1 MKEKTKN
8 YRKKQEVDEDGLEI
22 GKYVYATYTLRV
34 RIVTLRYVLRP
45 YGVIRLCSPICNS
58 CAIILFPTSFMILL
72 SYTTSIVEEEEP
84 DLIDDDDVI
93 KFRWDGKG
101 RFMDLPKLASTLE
114 EAHAAE
120 ESMSG
125 YRER

>member
-1 MKEKTKN
+1 MLFDC
-8 YRKKQEVDEDGLEI
+8 V
-22 GKYVYATYTLRV
+22 
-34 RIVTLRYVLRP
+34 
-45 YGVIRLCSPICNS
+45 
-58 CAIILFPTSFMILL
+58 ILFYSLSICISLLLLFLTINLL
-72 SYTTSIVEEEEP
+72 SIFPRTTLHYTTSLSKEEEP

-101 RFMDLPKLASTLE
+101 RFMDLPKLTSTLE
-114 EAHAAE
+114 EARAAE

>member
-1 MKEKTKN
+1 M
-8 YRKKQEVDEDGLEI
+8 
-22 GKYVYATYTLRV
+22 
-34 RIVTLRYVLRP
+34 
-45 YGVIRLCSPICNS
+45 
-58 CAIILFPTSFMILL
+58 
-72 SYTTSIVEEEEP
+72 
-84 DLIDDDDVI
+84 IDDDDVI

-125 YRER
+125 YRERYHTIQYYTIQYNAMQYNII

>member
-1 MKEKTKN
+1 M
-8 YRKKQEVDEDGLEI
+8 
-22 GKYVYATYTLRV
+22 
-34 RIVTLRYVLRP
+34 
-45 YGVIRLCSPICNS
+45 
-58 CAIILFPTSFMILL
+58 
-72 SYTTSIVEEEEP
+72 
-84 DLIDDDDVI
+84 IDDDDVI

>member
-1 MKEKTKN
+1 
-8 YRKKQEVDEDGLEI
+8 
-22 GKYVYATYTLRV
+22 
-34 RIVTLRYVLRP
+34 
-45 YGVIRLCSPICNS
+45 
-58 CAIILFPTSFMILL
+58 MILL

>member
-1 MKEKTKN
+1 
-8 YRKKQEVDEDGLEI
+8 
-22 GKYVYATYTLRV
+22 
-34 RIVTLRYVLRP
+34 
-45 YGVIRLCSPICNS
+45 
-58 CAIILFPTSFMILL
+58 LL
-72 SYTTSIVEEEEP
+72 SKEEEP

-101 RFMDLPKLASTLE
+101 RFMDLPKLTSTLE
-114 EAHAAE
+114 EARAAE